1 MIGYA
6 QPDIVGLNQGTDA
19 GILVSKLA
27 GTVYNLTYTILINLV
42 LQAIVSG
49 LIIDT
54 FSSMREE
61 NEAIQADI
69 KDKCFICS
77 LSRYFFSI

>member
-1 MIGYA
+1 M
-6 QPDIVGLNQGTDA
+6 GLNQGTDA

-61 NEAIQADI
+61 NEAIRADI

-77 LSRYFFSI
+77 LSR